1 MNSVLEA
8 ELGKISFH
16 KEEDKLFRI
25 YLKDNLIFLMKI
37 REQETKA

>member
-8 ELGKISFH
+8 EPGKISFH
-16 KEEDKLFRI
+16 KEDKLFMI